1 MSDDFVKLSDD
12 FGKVA
17 VLMGGDSNE
26 RAVSLL
32 SGDAVFHALKRLE
45 IDAEAF
51 DPSSRDINEIQSYNR
66 VFIALHGRGGE
77 DGAMQAFLKSKNIAY
92 TGSDSLSSAIGMDK
106 LKTKLLWRSLNIS
119 TPDFLQVTEKTS
131 YEEIMSAIGV
141 PFFIKPSNEGSSIG
155 IDKIKNEKQYQD
167 AFLKTSKIDA
177 NVIVEK
183 FVDGEEFTVA
193 IVNDKTLPVIKIK
206 PSNEFYDYQA
216 KYIKDDTQYI
226 CPSGIEKQ
234 KEVSISKEA
243 LQAFKIIGCSS
254 WGRVDF
260 MMDKQGR
267 HYFIEV
273 NTSPGM
279 TSHSLVPMAAKEVGI
294 NFDQLVLEI
303 LKTADVK

>member
-1 MSDDFVKLSDD
+1 MSDD

-32 SGDAVFHALKRLE
+32 SGEAVLHALKRLG
-45 IDAEAF
+45 INAEAF

-66 VFIALHGRGGE
+66 AFIALHGRGGE

-279 TSHSLVPMAAKEVGI
+279 TSHSLVPMAAKEAGI

>member
-1 MSDDFVKLSDD
+1 MRDD

-32 SGDAVFHALKRLE
+32 SGDAVFLALKRLGIE
-45 IDAEAF
+45 AEAF
-51 DPSSRDINEIQSYNR
+51 DPSDRDINEIQSYSR

-77 DGAMQAFLKSKNIAY
+77 DGSVQAFLKSKNVAY

-106 LKTKLLWRSLNIS
+106 IKTKLLWRSLNIP
-119 TPDFLQVTEKTS
+119 TPDFLQVNEKTS
-131 YEEIMSAIGV
+131 YIEILDAISV

-155 IDKIKNEKQYQD
+155 IDKIKNEKQYQE
-167 AFLKTSKIDA
+167 AFLKTSKIDT

-193 IVNDKTLPVIKIK
+193 IVNGKTFPVIKIK
-206 PSNEFYDYQA
+206 PSNEFYDYEA
-216 KYIKDDTQYI
+216 KYIRDDTQYI
-226 CPSGIEKQ
+226 CPSGIEKN
-234 KEVSISKEA
+234 KEASISEEA
-243 LQAFKIIGCSS
+243 LKAFKAVGCSS

-260 MMDKQGR
+260 MMDKAGR

>member
-1 MSDDFVKLSDD
+1 MRDD

-32 SGDAVFHALKRLE
+32 SGDAVFLALKRLGIE
-45 IDAEAF
+45 AEAF
-51 DPSSRDINEIQSYNR
+51 DPSDRDINEIQSYNR

-77 DGAMQAFLKSKNIAY
+77 DGSVQAFLKSKNVAY

-106 LKTKLLWRSLNIS
+106 IKTKLLWRSLNIP
-119 TPDFLQVTEKTS
+119 TPDFLQVNEKTS
-131 YEEIMSAIGV
+131 YIEILDAISV

-155 IDKIKNEKQYQD
+155 IDKIKNEKQYQE
-167 AFLKTSKIDA
+167 AFLKTSKIDT

-193 IVNDKTLPVIKIK
+193 IVNGKTFPVIKIK
-206 PSNEFYDYQA
+206 PSNEFYDYEA

-226 CPSGIEKQ
+226 CPSGIEKN
-234 KEVSISKEA
+234 KEASISEEA
-243 LQAFKIIGCSS
+243 LKAFKAVGCSS

-260 MMDKQGR
+260 MMDKAGR

>member
-1 MSDDFVKLSDD
+1 MSDD

-32 SGDAVFHALKRLE
+32 SGEAVLHALKRLR

-66 VFIALHGRGGE
+66 AFIALHGRGGE
-77 DGAMQAFLKSKNIAY
+77 DGSMQAFLKSKNIAY

>member
-1 MSDDFVKLSDD
+1 LTTH

-17 VLMGGDSNE
+17 VLMGGESNE

-32 SGDAVFHALKRLE
+32 SGDAVFQALKRLGIE
-45 IDAEAF
+45 AEAF
-51 DPSSRDINEIQSYNR
+51 DPSDRDIEEIKTFNR

-77 DGAMQAFLKSKNIAY
+77 DGSMQAFLKSKNVAY
-92 TGSDSLSSAIGMDK
+92 TGSDSASSAIGMDK

-131 YEEIMSAIGV
+131 YTDIVNSIGS

-155 IDKIKNEKQYQD
+155 IDKIKNEQQYKE

-183 FVDGEEFTVA
+183 FVDGEEYTVA
-193 IVNDKTLPVIKIK
+193 IVNNKTLPVIKIK
-206 PSNEFYDYQA
+206 PSNEFYDYEA
-216 KYIKDDTQYI
+216 KYLKDDTQYI
-226 CPSGIEKQ
+226 CPSGIEKA
-234 KEVSISKEA
+234 KESLIAKEA
-243 LQAFKIIGCSS
+243 LEAFKAIGCSS

-260 MMDKQGR
+260 MMDQKGH

-279 TSHSLVPMAAKEVGI
+279 TSHSLVPMAAKEIGI

>member
-1 MSDDFVKLSDD
+1 LSDD

-32 SGDAVFHALKRLE
+32 SGEAVLHALKRLG
-45 IDAEAF
+45 INAEAF

-66 VFIALHGRGGE
+66 AFIALHGRGGE
-77 DGAMQAFLKSKNIAY
+77 DGSMQAFLKSKNIAY

-226 CPSGIEKQ
+226 CPSGIEKH
-234 KEVSISKEA
+234 KEVLISQEA
-243 LQAFKIIGCSS
+243 IRAFKVIGCSS

-279 TSHSLVPMAAKEVGI
+279 TSHSLVPMAAKEAGI

>member
-1 MSDDFVKLSDD
+1 LSDN

-32 SGDAVFHALKRLE
+32 SGEAVLHALKRLE

-66 VFIALHGRGGE
+66 AFIALHGRGGE
-77 DGAMQAFLKSKNIAY
+77 DGSMQAFLKSKNIAY

>member
-1 MSDDFVKLSDD
+1 LRDD

-32 SGDAVFHALKRLE
+32 SGGAVFLALKRLGIE
-45 IDAEAF
+45 AEAF
-51 DPSSRDINEIQSYNR
+51 DPSDRDINEIQSYSR

-77 DGAMQAFLKSKNIAY
+77 DGSVQAFLKSKNVAY

-106 LKTKLLWRSLNIS
+106 IKTKLLWRSLNIP
-119 TPDFLQVTEKTS
+119 TPDFLQVNEKTS
-131 YEEIMSAIGV
+131 YIEILDAISV

-155 IDKIKNEKQYQD
+155 IDKIKNEKQYQE
-167 AFLKTSKIDA
+167 AFLKTSKIDT

-193 IVNDKTLPVIKIK
+193 IVNGKTFPVIKIK
-206 PSNEFYDYQA
+206 PSNEFYDYEA

-226 CPSGIEKQ
+226 CPSGIEKN
-234 KEVSISKEA
+234 KEASISEEA
-243 LQAFKIIGCSS
+243 LKAFKAVGCSS

-260 MMDKQGR
+260 MMDKAGR

>member
-1 MSDDFVKLSDD
+1 LSDD

-32 SGDAVFHALKRLE
+32 SGEAVLHALKRLR

-77 DGAMQAFLKSKNIAY
+77 DGSMQAFLKSKNIAY

-226 CPSGIEKQ
+226 CPSGIEKH
-234 KEVSISKEA
+234 KEVLISKEA

-294 NFDQLVLEI
+294 SFDQLVLEI

>member
-1 MSDDFVKLSDD
+1 MRDD

-32 SGDAVFHALKRLE
+32 SGDAVFLALKRLGIE
-45 IDAEAF
+45 AEAF
-51 DPSSRDINEIQSYNR
+51 DPSDRDINEIQSYNR

-77 DGAMQAFLKSKNIAY
+77 DGSVQAFLKSKNVAY

-106 LKTKLLWRSLNIS
+106 IKTKLLWRSLNIP
-119 TPDFLQVTEKTS
+119 TPDFLQVNEKTS
-131 YEEIMSAIGV
+131 YVEILDAISV

-155 IDKIKNEKQYQD
+155 IDKIKNEKHYQE
-167 AFLKTSKIDA
+167 AFLRTSKIDT

-193 IVNDKTLPVIKIK
+193 IVNGKTFPVIKIK
-206 PSNEFYDYQA
+206 PSNEFYDYEA

-226 CPSGIEKQ
+226 CPSGIEKN
-234 KEVSISKEA
+234 KEASISEEA
-243 LQAFKIIGCSS
+243 LKAFKAVGCSS

-260 MMDKQGR
+260 MMDKAGR

>member
-1 MSDDFVKLSDD
+1 MINE

-32 SGDAVFHALKRLE
+32 SGKAVFDALKRLGVVVE
-45 IDAEAF
+45 TF
-51 DPSSRDINEIQSYNR
+51 DPSERNINEIKSYDR

-77 DGAMQAFLKSKNIAY
+77 DGSIQAALKSKNIAY
-92 TGSDSLSSAIGMDK
+92 TGSDSLSSAIGIDK

-131 YEEIMSAIGV
+131 YAEIVNLIES

-155 IDKIKNEKQYQD
+155 IDKIKSEKQYQD
-167 AFLKTSKIDA
+167 AFIKTSKIDMY
-177 NVIVEK
+177 VIVEK

-193 IVNDKTLPVIKIK
+193 IVNGKTLPVIKIK
-206 PSNEFYDYQA
+206 PTNEFYDYEA

-226 CPSGIEKQ
+226 CPSGIEKN
-234 KEVSISKEA
+234 KEVLISQEA
-243 LQAFKIIGCSS
+243 FEAFRAIGCSS
-254 WGRVDF
+254 WGRIDF
-260 MMDKQGR
+260 MMDKAGH

-279 TSHSLVPMAAKEVGI
+279 TSHSLVPMAAKELGI

>member
-1 MSDDFVKLSDD
+1 MSDD

-32 SGDAVFHALKRLE
+32 SGEAVLHALKRLG
-45 IDAEAF
+45 INAEAF

-77 DGAMQAFLKSKNIAY
+77 DGSMQAFLKSKNIAY

>member
-1 MSDDFVKLSDD
+1 MSDD

-32 SGDAVFHALKRLE
+32 SGEAVLHALKRLR

-77 DGAMQAFLKSKNIAY
+77 DGSMQAFLKSKNIAY

-294 NFDQLVLEI
+294 NFDQLALEI

>member
-1 MSDDFVKLSDD
+1 MDD

-32 SGDAVFHALKRLE
+32 SGDAVFHALNRLG
-45 IDAEAF
+45 INAEAF
-51 DPSSRDINEIQSYNR
+51 DPSFRNIEDIKSYDR

-77 DGAMQAFLKSKNIAY
+77 DGSMQAFLKSKNVAY
-92 TGSDSLSSAIGMDK
+92 TGSDSLSSAIAIDK
-106 LKTKLLWRSLNIS
+106 LKTKLLWRALNIA
-119 TPDFLQVTEKTS
+119 TPDFHQVTEKTS
-131 YEEIMSAIGV
+131 YADIVNLIGS

-155 IDKIKNEKQYQD
+155 IDKIKNEQQYKE
-167 AFLKTSKIDA
+167 AFLKTSKIDP

-183 FVDGEEFTVA
+183 FVDGEEFTVG
-193 IVNDKTLPVIKIK
+193 IVNGKFLPVIKIK
-206 PSNEFYDYQA
+206 PTNEFYDYEA
-216 KYIKDDTQYI
+216 KYLKDDTQYI
-226 CPSGIEKQ
+226 CPSGIEKN
-234 KEVSISKEA
+234 KEA
-243 LQAFKIIGCSS
+243 LIAQEALEAFNSIGCSS

-260 MMDKQGR
+260 MMDKKND

-279 TSHSLVPMAAKEVGI
+279 TSHSLVPMAAKEMGT

-303 LKTADVK
+303 LKTANVK

>member
-1 MSDDFVKLSDD
+1 MSDD

-32 SGDAVFHALKRLE
+32 SGEAVLHALKRLG
-45 IDAEAF
+45 INAEAF

-66 VFIALHGRGGE
+66 AFIALHGRGGE
-77 DGAMQAFLKSKNIAY
+77 DGSMQAFLKSKNIAY

-234 KEVSISKEA
+234 KEVSISQEA

>member
-1 MSDDFVKLSDD
+1 MSDD

-32 SGDAVFHALKRLE
+32 SGEAVLHALKRLG
-45 IDAEAF
+45 INAEAF

-66 VFIALHGRGGE
+66 AFIALHGRGGE
-77 DGAMQAFLKSKNIAY
+77 DGSMQAFLKSKNIAY

-226 CPSGIEKQ
+226 CPSGIEKH
-234 KEVSISKEA
+234 KEVLISQEA
-243 LQAFKIIGCSS
+243 IRAFKVIGCSS

>member
-1 MSDDFVKLSDD
+1 MSDD

-32 SGDAVFHALKRLE
+32 SGDAVFLALKRLGIE
-45 IDAEAF
+45 AEAF
-51 DPSSRDINEIQSYNR
+51 DPSDRDINEIQSYNR
-66 VFIALHGRGGE
+66 VFITLHGRGGE
-77 DGAMQAFLKSKNIAY
+77 DGSMQAFLKSKNVAY

-106 LKTKLLWRSLNIS
+106 IKTKLLWRSLNIP
-119 TPDFLQVTEKTS
+119 TPDFLQVNEKTS
-131 YEEIMSAIGV
+131 YIEILDAISV

-155 IDKIKNEKQYQD
+155 IDKIKNEKQYQE
-167 AFLKTSKIDA
+167 AFLKTSKIDT

-193 IVNDKTLPVIKIK
+193 IVNGKTFPVIKIK
-206 PSNEFYDYQA
+206 PSNEFYDYEA

-226 CPSGIEKQ
+226 CPSGIEKN
-234 KEVSISKEA
+234 KEASISEEA
-243 LQAFKIIGCSS
+243 LKAFKAVGCSS

-260 MMDKQGR
+260 MMDKAGR

>member
-1 MSDDFVKLSDD
+1 MSDD

-32 SGDAVFHALKRLE
+32 SGEAVLHALKRLG
-45 IDAEAF
+45 INAEAF

-66 VFIALHGRGGE
+66 AFIALHGRGGE
-77 DGAMQAFLKSKNIAY
+77 DGSMQAFLKSKNIAY

>member
-1 MSDDFVKLSDD
+1 MSDD

-32 SGDAVFHALKRLE
+32 SGEAVLHALKRLG
-45 IDAEAF
+45 INAEAF

-66 VFIALHGRGGE
+66 AFIALHGRGGE
-77 DGAMQAFLKSKNIAY
+77 DGSMQAFLKSKNIAY

-243 LQAFKIIGCSS
+243 LQAFKLIGCSS

-303 LKTADVK
+303 LKTTDVK

>member
-1 MSDDFVKLSDD
+1 LSDD

-32 SGDAVFHALKRLE
+32 SGEAVLHALKRLG
-45 IDAEAF
+45 INAEAF

-66 VFIALHGRGGE
+66 AFIALHGRGGE
-77 DGAMQAFLKSKNIAY
+77 DGSMQAFLKSKNIAY

-279 TSHSLVPMAAKEVGI
+279 TSHSLVPMAAKKVGI

>member
-1 MSDDFVKLSDD
+1 LSDD

-32 SGDAVFHALKRLE
+32 SGEAVLHALKRLG
-45 IDAEAF
+45 INAEAF

-66 VFIALHGRGGE
+66 AFIALHGRGGE
-77 DGAMQAFLKSKNIAY
+77 DGSMQAFLKSKNIAY

-279 TSHSLVPMAAKEVGI
+279 TSHSLVPMAAKEAGI

>member
-1 MSDDFVKLSDD
+1 LRDD

-32 SGDAVFHALKRLE
+32 SGGAVFLALKRLGIE
-45 IDAEAF
+45 AEAF
-51 DPSSRDINEIQSYNR
+51 DPSDRDINEIQSYSR

-77 DGAMQAFLKSKNIAY
+77 DGSVQAFLKSKNVAY

-106 LKTKLLWRSLNIS
+106 IKTKLLWRSLNIP
-119 TPDFLQVTEKTS
+119 TPDFLQVNEKTS
-131 YEEIMSAIGV
+131 YIEILDAISV

-155 IDKIKNEKQYQD
+155 IDKIKNEKQYQE
-167 AFLKTSKIDA
+167 AFLKTSKIDT

-193 IVNDKTLPVIKIK
+193 IVNGKTFPVIKIK
-206 PSNEFYDYQA
+206 PSNEFYDYEA

-226 CPSGIEKQ
+226 CPSGIEKN
-234 KEVSISKEA
+234 KEASISEEA
-243 LQAFKIIGCSS
+243 LKAFKAVGCSS

-260 MMDKQGR
+260 MMDKAGR

-294 NFDQLVLEI
+294 SFDQLVLEI

>member
-1 MSDDFVKLSDD
+1 MSDD

-32 SGDAVFHALKRLE
+32 SGEAVLHALKRLG

-66 VFIALHGRGGE
+66 AFIALHGRGGE
-77 DGAMQAFLKSKNIAY
+77 DGSMQAFLKSKNIAY

-131 YEEIMSAIGV
+131 YEEIMSAIGI

-234 KEVSISKEA
+234 KEVSISQEA

>member
-1 MSDDFVKLSDD
+1 LSDD

-32 SGDAVFHALKRLE
+32 SGEAVLHALKRLG
-45 IDAEAF
+45 INAEAF

-66 VFIALHGRGGE
+66 AFIALHGRGGE
-77 DGAMQAFLKSKNIAY
+77 DGSMQAFLKSKNIAY

-234 KEVSISKEA
+234 KEVSISQEA

>member
-1 MSDDFVKLSDD
+1 MRDD

-32 SGDAVFHALKRLE
+32 SGGAVFLALKRLGIE
-45 IDAEAF
+45 AEAF
-51 DPSSRDINEIQSYNR
+51 DPSDRDINEIQSYNR
-66 VFIALHGRGGE
+66 VFITLHGRGGE
-77 DGAMQAFLKSKNIAY
+77 DGSVQAFLKSKNVAY

-106 LKTKLLWRSLNIS
+106 IKTKLLWRSLNIP
-119 TPDFLQVTEKTS
+119 TPDFLQVNEKTS
-131 YEEIMSAIGV
+131 YIEILDAISV

-155 IDKIKNEKQYQD
+155 IDKIKNEKQYQE
-167 AFLKTSKIDA
+167 AFLKTSKIDT

-193 IVNDKTLPVIKIK
+193 IVNGKTFPVIKIK
-206 PSNEFYDYQA
+206 PSNEFYDYEA

-226 CPSGIEKQ
+226 CPSGIEKN
-234 KEVSISKEA
+234 KEASISEEA
-243 LQAFKIIGCSS
+243 LKAFKAVGCSS

-260 MMDKQGR
+260 MMDKAGR

>member
-1 MSDDFVKLSDD
+1 MSDD

-32 SGDAVFHALKRLE
+32 SGEAVLHALRRLG

-66 VFIALHGRGGE
+66 AFIALHGRGGE
-77 DGAMQAFLKSKNIAY
+77 DGSMQAFLKSKNIAY

-131 YEEIMSAIGV
+131 YEEIMSAIGI

>member
-1 MSDDFVKLSDD
+1 MSDD

-32 SGDAVFHALKRLE
+32 SGEAVLHALKRLG
-45 IDAEAF
+45 INAEAF

-66 VFIALHGRGGE
+66 AFIALHGRGGE
-77 DGAMQAFLKSKNIAY
+77 DGSMQAFLKSKNIAY

-155 IDKIKNEKQYQD
+155 IDKIKNEKQYQN

>member
-1 MSDDFVKLSDD
+1 LSDD

-32 SGDAVFHALKRLE
+32 SGEAVLHALKRLG
-45 IDAEAF
+45 INAEAF

-66 VFIALHGRGGE
+66 AFIALHGRGGE
-77 DGAMQAFLKSKNIAY
+77 DGSMQAFLKSKNIAY

-193 IVNDKTLPVIKIK
+193 IVNHKMLPVIKIK

>member
-1 MSDDFVKLSDD
+1 
-12 FGKVA
+12 
-17 VLMGGDSNE
+17 MGGDSNE

-32 SGDAVFHALKRLE
+32 SGEAVLHALKRLR

-66 VFIALHGRGGE
+66 AFIALHGRGGE
-77 DGAMQAFLKSKNIAY
+77 DGSMQAFLKSKNIAY

>member
-1 MSDDFVKLSDD
+1 
-12 FGKVA
+12 
-17 VLMGGDSNE
+17 
-26 RAVSLL
+26 
-32 SGDAVFHALKRLE
+32 
-45 IDAEAF
+45 
-51 DPSSRDINEIQSYNR
+51 
-66 VFIALHGRGGE
+66 
-77 DGAMQAFLKSKNIAY
+77 MQAFLKSKNIAY
-92 TGSDSLSSAIGMDK
+92 TGSDSLSSAIGIDK

-119 TPDFLQVTEKTS
+119 TPDFLEVTEKTS
-131 YEEIMSAIGV
+131 YAEIVSAIGV

-226 CPSGIEKQ
+226 CPSGIEKH
-234 KEVSISKEA
+234 KEVLISQEA
-243 LQAFKIIGCSS
+243 LKAFKVIGCSS

-260 MMDKQGR
+260 MMDKQGQ

>member
-1 MSDDFVKLSDD
+1 MSDD

-32 SGDAVFHALKRLE
+32 SGEAVLHALKRLG
-45 IDAEAF
+45 INAEAF

-66 VFIALHGRGGE
+66 AFIALHGRGGE
-77 DGAMQAFLKSKNIAY
+77 DGSMQAFLKSKNIAY

-131 YEEIMSAIGV
+131 YEEIMSEIGI